1 MLWVLPM
8 FEGMKRKAII
18 VSVYYY
24 GDKEPVTSLDT
35 DEGWDRPD
43 ALFLNDTIKVALKH
57 YNPDSDV
64 FDVCIDET
72 KPALF
77 SMEHRWSRYMYRLLR
92 R

>member
-1 MLWVLPM
+1 M
-8 FEGMKRKAII
+8 FEQMKRKAFI

-35 DEGWDRPD
+35 DETWDRPD
-43 ALFLNDTIKVALKH
+43 ALFLNDAIQVALKN
-57 YNPDSDV
+57 YNQESDI

-77 SMEHRWSRYMYRLLR
+77 SIERWWSRYMYRLLR